1 MYTTRFLIVVCAAT
15 LAATGCTKTPRSDT
29 ASGSPAQA
37 ASIRQEL
44 LATDPN
50 AIVGE
55 VMETLDNG
63 QWIAIGG
70 FNTAELG
77 VGDVVT
83 FVSENKRTVG
93 HGVVRDKG
101 SSAVFVRL
109 QTVTDKGRGVRKGDT
124 AVRFR
129 N

>member
-1 MYTTRFLIVVCAAT
+1 MTTLRCLLVLSVAS
-15 LAATGCTKTPRSDT
+15 LLATGCTKTQRTDSST
-29 ASGSPAQA
+29 ATSA
-37 ASIRQEL
+37 ATLSVQQEL
-44 LATDPN
+44 RAADPN
-50 AIVGE
+50 AIIGE
-55 VMETLDNG
+55 VLETLDGG

-70 FNTAELG
+70 ANTSELV

-83 FVSENKRTVG
+83 FVSETKRTVG

-129 N
+129 S